1 LGRRASCSSRL
12 DLLDLVHH
20 EAQPRHVA
28 SQLGQRVRRERHAL
42 RRAQAPEPLGRL
54 AQRRL
59 EAPDAEAGQGALDP
73 VHDAGALADQARVLS
88 VRALGILL
96 LGRRDRGHGA
106 VVPFAAQPA
115 EKGALEQLGV
125 EPVCLGP
132 PMLPRHGDARRVN
145 DMGFDAAR
153 PQPARQPETVAAG
166 LEGGADA
173 RDPTASP
180 GRLVPPTPEQ
190 PKQSDLVGLDLL
202 HGLALDGRYDP
213 SDEPAC
219 LAQLN
224 DRDERV
230 ILLQG
235 NEASAQVVRLRHGT
249 LRRFCSDDR
258 ALSSP
263 PAP

>member
-1 LGRRASCSSRL
+1 MRPLLGPPCQLFESRRF

-20 EAQPRHVA
+20 EAQPCHVA
-28 SQLGQRVRRERHAL
+28 SQLGQRVWRERHAL
-42 RRAQAPEPLGRL
+42 RRAQRPEPLGCP

-59 EAPDAEAGQGALDP
+59 EAADAEAGQGALHP
-73 VHDAGALADQARVLS
+73 VHDAGALADQTRVLS

-96 LGRRDRGHGA
+96 LDCRDRGHGA
-106 VVPFAAQPA
+106 VAPFAAQPA
-115 EKGALEQLGV
+115 KEGALEQFGV
-125 EPVCLGP
+125 EPVRLGP
-132 PMLPRHGDARRVN
+132 PMLPRHGDARGVDDIRFN
-145 DMGFDAAR
+145 ATC
-153 PQPARQPETVAAG
+153 PQPARQPEPVAAG
-166 LEGGADA
+166 LESDADA
-173 RDPTASP
+173 HDPTASP
-180 GRLVPPTPEQ
+180 GRLVPPTLKQ

-235 NEASAQVVRLRHGT
+235 NEASAQVVRVRHGT
-249 LRRFCSDDR
+249 LRRF
-258 ALSSP
+258 
-263 PAP
+263 